1 MEKSAVM
8 WLRVVNPQGVF
19 FSLLLS
25 IFSSC
30 AGANF
35 KPVSARQLKLKQIFC
50 ALATRS
56 TSR

>member
-19 FSLLLS
+19 LLS

-56 TSR
+56 ISR